1 MSEKTNPTCLEYTI
15 YLVNCSVI
23 FEWQCRLHY
32 AMECLM
38 VVLWLHAGT
47 QEATWNGTGTPQN
60 GQTTSV
66 YTLNFNGTCAVKTKL
81 GNSLPLMAQ
90 SAAGSA

>member
-1 MSEKTNPTCLEYTI
+1 M
-15 YLVNCSVI
+15 
-23 FEWQCRLHY
+23 QCP
-32 AMECLM
+32 M